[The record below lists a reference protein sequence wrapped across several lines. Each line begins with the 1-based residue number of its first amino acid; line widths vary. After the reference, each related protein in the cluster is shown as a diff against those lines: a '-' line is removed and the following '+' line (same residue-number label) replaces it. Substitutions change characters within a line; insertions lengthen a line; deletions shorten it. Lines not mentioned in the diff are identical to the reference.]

1 MSIGIA
7 MTWPDAVFDFTSTT
21 LIGSMTPV
29 ASAVTMMS
37 RRWIVAVWIGTV
49 LAVDDVQ
56 PAAAMSAMYRILR
69 FTANSGW
76 RRFGCGMRKRNA
88 ACGLL
93 PEIAADEGLDVCL
106 RGARIQARLDQVE
119 TGEVERSLGCGEV
132 HLQRRADVVTLRL
145 HAEVF
150 RGRLDLEEL

>member
-7 MTWPDAVFDFTSTT
+7 MTWPEAVFDLTSTT

-49 LAVDDVQ
+49 FAVDDVQ
-56 PAAAMSAMYRILR
+56 PAAATSAKNRILR

-76 RRFGCGMRKRNA
+76 RLLDAECGI
-88 ACGLL
+88 GLRTSETTPL
-93 PEIAADEGLDVCL
+93 PEIVADK
-106 RGARIQARLDQVE
+106 
-119 TGEVERSLGCGEV
+119 
-132 HLQRRADVVTLRL
+132 
-145 HAEVF
+145 
-150 RGRLDLEEL
+150 

>member
-21 LIGSMTPV
+21 LIGSITPV

-37 RRWIVAVWIGTV
+37 RRWMVAVWIGTV
-49 LAVDDVQ
+49 LVADDEQ
-56 PAAAMSAMYRILR
+56 PTAAMSARYRILR

-88 ACGLL
+88 VCGRL
-93 PEIAADEGLDVCL
+93 PEVAADQGLDAGF
-106 RGARIQARLDQVE
+106 RYARVQARLDQVE
-119 TGEVERSLGCGEV
+119 TGKVKCGLGS
-132 HLQRRADVVTLRL
+132 
-145 HAEVF
+145 
-150 RGRLDLEEL
+150 

>member
-37 RRWIVAVWIGTV
+37 RRWMVAVWIGTV
-49 LAVDDVQ
+49 FAVDDVQ
-56 PAAAMSAMYRILR
+56 PTAAMSATYRILR

-76 RRFGCGMRKRNA
+76 R
-88 ACGLL
+88 LW
-93 PEIAADEGLDVCL
+93 V
-106 RGARIQARLDQVE
+106 
-119 TGEVERSLGCGEV
+119 GE
-132 HLQRRADVVTLRL
+132 
-145 HAEVF
+145 
-150 RGRLDLEEL
+150 